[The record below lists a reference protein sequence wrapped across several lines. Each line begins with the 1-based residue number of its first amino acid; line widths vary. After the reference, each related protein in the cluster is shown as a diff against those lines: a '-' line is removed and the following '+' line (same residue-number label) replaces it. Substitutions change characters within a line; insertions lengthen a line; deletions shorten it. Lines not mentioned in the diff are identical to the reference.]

1 MAAGFFC
8 LLFFPAYALAQCPP
22 KGQTERSLRELKKS
36 GFTIAQDDQRQSLA
50 LTLLPCLASADPVLR
65 DGIAFEALSF
75 WLRKDQLDLPTR
87 QVLLEKL
94 QTNITDPKPDKAGF
108 SRPFSALVLSEVART
123 DRIKAWMTPEQR
135 NALVKITAN
144 YLSGIRDYRGF
155 DDMLGWRHGVAHAS
169 DLAMQ
174 LALNPA
180 LDKAQLDLL
189 LAAVTTQIAIT
200 EHSYVDG
207 ESERLLRPVLYIAK
221 RGLHSEQE
229 WRAWIDKLTEPA
241 PLAKWEDAFSSST
254 GLAKRHNLQLFL
266 LLLQAN
272 TLQSENKDWAL
283 LNRSSLAALKELP

>member
-8 LLFFPAYALAQCPP
+8 LSFFSAHAIAQCPP
-22 KGQTERSLRELKKS
+22 KEQTKSSLQELKKS
-36 GFTIAQDDQRQSLA
+36 GFLVAEDSRRQSLA
-50 LTLLPCLASADPVLR
+50 LSLLPCLASPDPVLR
-65 DGIAFEALSF
+65 DGIAFEAMSY

-87 QVLLEKL
+87 LVLLEKL
-94 QTNITDPKPDKAGF
+94 QTNIADPKPDTAGF

-135 NALVKITAN
+135 NKLVAITAN

-155 DDMLGWRHGVAHAS
+155 DDRQGWRHGVAHAS

-180 LDKAQLDLL
+180 LEKPQLEEL
-189 LAAVTTQIAIT
+189 LAAVTGQIAIT
-200 EHSYVDG
+200 EHSYVHG

-229 WRAWIDKLTEPA
+229 WQAWMDKLTEPA
-241 PLAKWEDAFSSST
+241 PLAKWEDAFSSNT

-272 TLQSENKDWAL
+272 TSQSDNKDWAL
-283 LNRSSLAALKELP
+283 LNRLSLSALKQLP